1 MCLQVRSASSG
12 PRQRD
17 SSRTLENS
25 SLGDRGTKGENNTAY
40 ARQSPPRRHRG
51 AGLTPRSCW
60 APARTGRPRVRGA
73 VAAGAKASTRPAR
86 PAALLVSP
94 GGRHGAAVRACVV
107 RGHASAWRCY
117 SEHRRFIKTF
127 FFFFLNQTN
136 LSARLQKF
144 VKSKP

>member
-25 SLGDRGTKGENNTAY
+25 SLGERGTKGENNTAY
-40 ARQSPPRRHRG
+40 ARRSPPRDGTEGRG
-51 AGLTPRSCW
+51 LRPEAAGLLRERGVHASGEQWRRGPRL
-60 APARTGRPRVRGA
+60 PHARLGLRLCSFRQEAGTVRPC
-73 VAAGAKASTRPAR
+73 
-86 PAALLVSP
+86 
-94 GGRHGAAVRACVV
+94 VRAWS
-107 RGHASAWRCY
+107 GDT
-117 SEHRRFIKTF
+117 HRRGDAIQNTGVLLRL
-127 FFFFLNQTN
+127 FFFLNQTN